1 MLMLMLMLT
10 VIPIAIEFAK
20 DRKDDD
26 DDDDDDDDGVMLV
39 TKGQVE
45 VSGCGFLG
53 MMTGLLLLELVPLN
67 KLIVFGID

>member
-1 MLMLMLMLT
+1 MLMLMLI

-20 DRKDDD
+20 DRKD